1 MKVASRTLLE
11 CFVLYILPYL
21 SIPSCPIIHLCL
33 PPNLPDRTRLSSLRK
48 YIKARTF
55 GFPVKDSDWFILGQ
69 VIIPEPISWDQEVGL
84 GGQIWLLPLWPCVW
98 KGGGILTTEDRCRK
112 AVKRV
117 VSTTTQHFLQYS
129 NIKIKYGIG
138 GGARPM
144 VFKSIRCC
152 PACES
157 QLLNF

>member
-1 MKVASRTLLE
+1 M
-11 CFVLYILPYL
+11 
-21 SIPSCPIIHLCL
+21 
-33 PPNLPDRTRLSSLRK
+33 
-48 YIKARTF
+48 
-55 GFPVKDSDWFILGQ
+55 
-69 VIIPEPISWDQEVGL
+69 
-84 GGQIWLLPLWPCVW
+84 
-98 KGGGILTTEDRCRK
+98 GGGILTTEEDRCRK

-144 VFKSIRCC
+144 VFKSIGRY